1 MKTKEKWRINHV
13 SEHGRNSKGQTEYIV
28 PDELEKIATNQYV
41 ANFSL
46 LSIDDEEEKEEFS
59 TSNLIGTENAEFT
72 IFEDKT
78 TKMLGEG
85 LTIEI

>member
-1 MKTKEKWRINHV
+1 MEDPIILA
-13 SEHGRNSKGQTEYIV
+13 RNSKGQTEYIV